1 MPGIRKGQTGR
12 PRSKYTAGIYTAGI
26 YSRDAHTRDA
36 RDMPRNPGQ
45 MNEHFTDMMIEAVAL
60 NPNPPVQDPMDPL
73 ESEILT
79 YASPRD
85 PRWKRWAM
93 HAIEDLSGRRRLLP
107 IYRAWRTEIAGK
119 NPRMMGELLRMIG
132 TTLDINSGIA
142 GAGTPASPDQ
152 RLWPAA
158 VPSGAPLVMVANHP
172 FGIGDGIAILA
183 LAEQLG
189 RPYRILMNSDFLKV
203 PEIRHLALPIDFS
216 DTRDAIKTN
225 VESRNAARRLLR
237 EGVTIVVF
245 PAGGVA
251 TADRLA
257 GKAEELPWKTFTAR
271 LIQQAEAA
279 VLPVYFEGQNGP
291 LFHLASRY
299 SLTVRLALMV
309 SELRKFVK
317 ATIPVHVGKVVTF
330 SELAARHDRQG
341 LTHELY
347 ARVHQ
352 LAPASRR
359 LPLSDLKQRPPHLRR
374 RYPWDPPRQ
383 EGKAGEA

>member
-1 MPGIRKGQTGR
+1 
-12 PRSKYTAGIYTAGI
+12 
-26 YSRDAHTRDA
+26 
-36 RDMPRNPGQ
+36 
-45 MNEHFTDMMIEAVAL
+45 MIEAKAL
-60 NPNPPVQDPMDPL
+60 EAAAFEAKVLEADVLALPPPSRKSV

-85 PRWKRWAM
+85 PRWKRWVM

-107 IYRAWRTEIAGK
+107 IYHTWRTEVAGK
-119 NPRMMGELLRMIG
+119 HPRMMNELLRMIG
-132 TTLDINSGIA
+132 TTLDINSVGPGAGSA
-142 GAGTPASPDQ
+142 GARPDGANSNSNGSGW
-152 RLWPAA
+152 LAA
-158 VPSGAPLVMVANHP
+158 VPSGTPLVMVANHP

-189 RPYRILMNSDFLKV
+189 RPYRILINSDFLKV

-216 DTRDAIKTN
+216 DTRDAIRTN
-225 VESRNAARRLLR
+225 VESRNAARSLLR

-251 TADRLA
+251 TADNLG

-271 LIQQAEAA
+271 MIQQAEAS

-291 LFHLASRY
+291 LFHYASRY

-309 SELRKFVK
+309 SELRKFVEAK
-317 ATIPVHVGKVVTF
+317 IPLYVGGVVPF
-330 SELAARHDRQG
+330 AELAARHDRQA
-341 LTHELY
+341 LTDELY

-352 LAPASRR
+352 LAPASRH
-359 LPLSDLKQRPPHLRR
+359 LPLSEIRQRPAHLRR
-374 RYPWDPPRQ
+374 RFAWDPPQ
-383 EGKAGEA
+383 T

>member
-1 MPGIRKGQTGR
+1 ME
-12 PRSKYTAGIYTAGI
+12 AEAL
-26 YSRDAHTRDA
+26 
-36 RDMPRNPGQ
+36 
-45 MNEHFTDMMIEAVAL
+45 AVA
-60 NPNPPVQDPMDPL
+60 PPAQDPM

-85 PRWKRWAM
+85 PRWKRWTM

-107 IYRAWRTEIAGK
+107 IYRAWRTEVAGK
-119 NPRMMGELLRMIG
+119 NPRMMSELLRMIG
-132 TTLDINSGIA
+132 TTLDINSGSADA
-142 GAGTPASPDQ
+142 GNPSAVT
-152 RLWPAA
+152 WPAT
-158 VPSGAPLVMVANHP
+158 VPAETPLVMVANHP

-189 RPYRILMNSDFLKV
+189 RPYRILIHSDLLKV
-203 PEIRHLALPIDFS
+203 PEIRDVALPIDFS
-216 DTRDAIKTN
+216 ETREAIRTN

-245 PAGGVA
+245 PGGGVA
-251 TADRLA
+251 TADDLA

-271 LIQQAEAA
+271 MIQQAEAS

-299 SLTVRLALMV
+299 SVTVRLALMV
-309 SELRKFVK
+309 SELRKCVE
-317 ATIPVHVGKVVTF
+317 ATVPVHVGAVVPFGDLTHRTDR
-330 SELAARHDRQG
+330 LA

-352 LAPASRR
+352 LAPASRH
-359 LPLSDLKQRPPHLRR
+359 LPLSDLQQRPAHLRR
-374 RYPWDPPRQ
+374 RFAWDPSPQ
-383 EGKAGEA
+383 AGKAGE

>member
-1 MPGIRKGQTGR
+1 MESEI
-12 PRSKYTAGIYTAGI
+12 S
-26 YSRDAHTRDA
+26 
-36 RDMPRNPGQ
+36 
-45 MNEHFTDMMIEAVAL
+45 
-60 NPNPPVQDPMDPL
+60 

-79 YASPRD
+79 YASPHD
-85 PRWKRWAM
+85 PRWKRWGM
-93 HAIEDLSGRRRLLP
+93 HVIEDLSGRRRLLP
-107 IYRAWRTEIAGK
+107 IYHTWRTEVAGK
-119 NPRMMGELLRMIG
+119 SPRMMNELLRMIG
-132 TTLDINSGIA
+132 TTLDIRSA
-142 GAGTPASPDQ
+142 GAGAANPGLATWPVTVPDG
-152 RLWPAA
+152 
-158 VPSGAPLVMVANHP
+158 SPLVIVANHP

-189 RPYRILMNSDFLKV
+189 RPHRILANSDFLKV

-216 DTRDAIKTN
+216 ETQEAIKTN
-225 VESRNAARRLLR
+225 VESRKTARRLLR

-251 TADRLA
+251 TADKFA

-271 LIQQAEAA
+271 MIQQAEAA

-309 SELRKFVK
+309 SELRKFVDAK
-317 ATIPVHVGKVVTF
+317 VPVHVGGVVPF
-330 SELAARHDRQG
+330 AELANRNDRKA

-352 LAPASRR
+352 LAPGSRH
-359 LPLSDLKQRPPHLRR
+359 LPLSELRQRPAHLRR
-374 RYPWDPPRQ
+374 RFAWDPPPQ
-383 EGKAGEA
+383 T

>member
-1 MPGIRKGQTGR
+1 MRVEGVDTTAYIEEHLLRGNHAGLARIGNPPPTFLPPPSRQGSAGV
-12 PRSKYTAGIYTAGI
+12 PRAFQVQVN
-26 YSRDAHTRDA
+26 D
-36 RDMPRNPGQ
+36 N
-45 MNEHFTDMMIEAVAL
+45 FTDMMIEAAAL
-60 NPNPPVQDPMDPL
+60 SPLSAQDPM

-107 IYRAWRTEIAGK
+107 IYRSWRTQVAGK
-119 NPRMMGELLRMIG
+119 NPRMMGELLTMIG
-132 TTLDINSGIA
+132 TTLDING
-142 GAGTPASPDQ
+142 GNPAV
-152 RLWPAA
+152 RTWPAA
-158 VPSGAPLVMVANHP
+158 IPSSAPLVMVANHP

-189 RPYRILMNSDFLKV
+189 RPYRILINSDFLKV

-216 DTRDAIKTN
+216 ETREAIKTN

-309 SELRKFVK
+309 SELRKFVE
-317 ATIPVHVGKVVTF
+317 ATIPVHVGAVVPF
-330 SELAARHDRQG
+330 CELAARRDRQE

-352 LAPASRR
+352 LAPASRH
-359 LPLSDLKQRPPHLRR
+359 LPLTDLRPTPPNLRR
-374 RYPWDPPRQ
+374 RYPWDQPR
-383 EGKAGEA
+383 EPGKASS

>member
-1 MPGIRKGQTGR
+1 MSDPMLASPGVSAPAFCR
-12 PRSKYTAGIYTAGI
+12 PAVGFHDCCYQFRG
-26 YSRDAHTRDA
+26 
-36 RDMPRNPGQ
+36 
-45 MNEHFTDMMIEAVAL
+45 MIKAKTLEAEVLEAAVLEAEVLAL
-60 NPNPPVQDPMDPL
+60 SPPAQDPM

-79 YASPRD
+79 YASPND

-93 HAIEDLSGRRRLLP
+93 HVIEDLSGRRRLLP
-107 IYRAWRTEIAGK
+107 IYRAWRTEVAGQS
-119 NPRMMGELLRMIG
+119 PRMMNELLRMIG
-132 TTLDINSGIA
+132 TTLDIDSVTA
-142 GAGTPASPDQ
+142 GGHAGTAHLGPV
-152 RLWPAA
+152 WPAA
-158 VPSGAPLVMVANHP
+158 VPAGAPLVMVANHP

-189 RPYRILMNSDFLKV
+189 RPYRILINSDFLKV

-216 DTRDAIKTN
+216 DTREAIKTN

-251 TADRLA
+251 TADKFA
-257 GKAEELPWKTFTAR
+257 GKADELPWKTFTAR
-271 LIQQAEAA
+271 MIQQAGAA

-309 SELRKFVK
+309 SELRKFVDAK
-317 ATIPVHVGKVVTF
+317 VPVHIGGVVPF
-330 SELAARHDRQG
+330 ADLVHRHDRQA

-352 LAPASRR
+352 LAPGSRH
-359 LPLSDLKQRPPHLRR
+359 LPLSDLRQTPPHLRR
-374 RYPWDPPRQ
+374 RFAWDPPRDR
-383 EGKAGEA
+383 EA

>member
-1 MPGIRKGQTGR
+1 
-12 PRSKYTAGIYTAGI
+12 
-26 YSRDAHTRDA
+26 
-36 RDMPRNPGQ
+36 
-45 MNEHFTDMMIEAVAL
+45 MIEAAAL
-60 NPNPPVQDPMDPL
+60 SPPVQEPM

-107 IYRAWRTEIAGK
+107 IYRAWRTEVAGK
-119 NPRMMGELLRMIG
+119 SPRMMTELLDMIG
-132 TTLDINSGIA
+132 TTLDINN
-142 GAGTPASPDQ
+142 TPAGSWPVTVAPDQ
-152 RLWPAA
+152 
-158 VPSGAPLVMVANHP
+158 PLVIVANHP
-172 FGIGDGIAILA
+172 FGIGDGIAVLA

-189 RPYRILMNSDFLKV
+189 RPYRILINSDFLRV

-216 DTRDAIKTN
+216 ETREAIRTN

-271 LIQQAEAA
+271 MIQQAEAA
-279 VLPVYFEGQNGP
+279 VLPIYFEGQNGP

-309 SELRKFVK
+309 SELRKFIA
-317 ATIPVHVGKVVTF
+317 ATVPVHVGAVVPF
-330 SELAARHDRQG
+330 CEFAFRHDRQA
-341 LTHELY
+341 LTLELY

-352 LAPASRR
+352 LAPASRH
-359 LPLSDLKQRPPHLRR
+359 LPLSELQPRPAHLRR

-383 EGKAGEA
+383 GQSGKDA

>member
-1 MPGIRKGQTGR
+1 
-12 PRSKYTAGIYTAGI
+12 
-26 YSRDAHTRDA
+26 
-36 RDMPRNPGQ
+36 
-45 MNEHFTDMMIEAVAL
+45 MIEAEAL
-60 NPNPPVQDPMDPL
+60 EAAALEAEALEAEVLALPPSAPDPV
-73 ESEILT
+73 ESEILS

-107 IYRAWRTEIAGK
+107 IYRTWRTEVASK
-119 NPRMMGELLRMIG
+119 NPRMMNELLRMIG
-132 TTLDINSGIA
+132 TTLYISSGPP
-142 GAGTPASPDQ
+142 GAGKAATT
-152 RLWPAA
+152 WPAA
-158 VPSGAPLVMVANHP
+158 VPAGTPLVMVANHP

-189 RPYRILMNSDFLKV
+189 RPYRILINSDFLKV

-216 DTRDAIKTN
+216 ETREAIKTN

-251 TADRLA
+251 TADKFA
-257 GKAEELPWKTFTAR
+257 GTAEELPWKTFTAR
-271 LIQQAEAA
+271 MIQQAEAA

-309 SELRKFVK
+309 SELRKFVDTK
-317 ATIPVHVGKVVTF
+317 VPVHVGPVVPF
-330 SELAARHDRQG
+330 AELTHRHDRQA

-352 LAPASRR
+352 LAPASRH
-359 LPLSDLKQRPPHLRR
+359 LPLSELRQRPAHLRR
-374 RYPWDPPRQ
+374 RFAWDPPLQ
-383 EGKAGEA
+383 T

>member
-1 MPGIRKGQTGR
+1 
-12 PRSKYTAGIYTAGI
+12 
-26 YSRDAHTRDA
+26 
-36 RDMPRNPGQ
+36 
-45 MNEHFTDMMIEAVAL
+45 MIEADALAL
-60 NPNPPVQDPMDPL
+60 NRPPQDST

-107 IYRAWRTEIAGK
+107 IYRTWRREVAGK
-119 NPRMMGELLRMIG
+119 SARMMGELLHMIG
-132 TTLDINSGIA
+132 TTLDING
-142 GAGTPASPDQ
+142 GDPNAGT
-152 RLWPAA
+152 WPVA
-158 VPSGAPLVMVANHP
+158 VPADTPLVMVANHP

-189 RPYRILMNSDFLKV
+189 RPYRILINSDFLKV

-216 DTRDAIKTN
+216 ETRDAIRTN

-251 TADRLA
+251 TADDFA

-271 LIQQAEAA
+271 MIQQAEAS

-291 LFHLASRY
+291 LFHLASRH

-309 SELRKFVK
+309 SELRKFVD
-317 ATIPVHVGKVVTF
+317 ATVPLHIGAVVPF
-330 SELAARHDRQG
+330 YELAHRHDRRA

-352 LAPASRR
+352 LAPGSRN
-359 LPLSDLKQRPPHLRR
+359 LPLSELRQRPPHLRR
-374 RYPWDPPRQ
+374 RYPWDPPPQ
-383 EGKAGEA
+383 QPKAGE

>member
-1 MPGIRKGQTGR
+1 
-12 PRSKYTAGIYTAGI
+12 
-26 YSRDAHTRDA
+26 
-36 RDMPRNPGQ
+36 
-45 MNEHFTDMMIEAVAL
+45 MMIEAVAL
-60 NPNPPVQDPMDPL
+60 NPNPPAQEPM

-93 HAIEDLSGRRRLLP
+93 HAIEDLSGRRSLLP
-107 IYRAWRTEIAGK
+107 IYRAWRTEVAGK
-119 NPRMMGELLRMIG
+119 SPRMMGELLSMIG
-132 TTLDINSGIA
+132 TTLDING
-142 GAGTPASPDQ
+142 GNPDA
-152 RLWPAA
+152 RTWPAA
-158 VPSGAPLVMVANHP
+158 VPSGAPLVIVANHP

-183 LAEQLG
+183 LTEQLG

-216 DTRDAIKTN
+216 ETRDAIKTN

-251 TADRLA
+251 TADHLA

-291 LFHLASRY
+291 LFHFASRY

-317 ATIPVHVGKVVTF
+317 ATVPVHVGAVVPF
-330 SELAARHDRQG
+330 SALACRTDRQA

-352 LAPASRR
+352 LAPASRH
-359 LPLSDLKQRPPHLRR
+359 LPLSELKPRPPHLRR

-383 EGKAGEA
+383 DKEEKDA

>member
-1 MPGIRKGQTGR
+1 M
-12 PRSKYTAGIYTAGI
+12 
-26 YSRDAHTRDA
+26 
-36 RDMPRNPGQ
+36 
-45 MNEHFTDMMIEAVAL
+45 
-60 NPNPPVQDPMDPL
+60 

-85 PRWKRWAM
+85 PLWKRWAM

-107 IYRAWRTEIAGK
+107 IYRTWRTEVAGK
-119 NPRMMGELLRMIG
+119 SPRMMSELLNLIG
-132 TTLDINSGIA
+132 TTLDIDGGNPD
-142 GAGTPASPDQ
+142 AGT
-152 RLWPAA
+152 WPAT
-158 VPSGAPLVMVANHP
+158 VPADRPLVMVANHP

-189 RPYRILMNSDFLKV
+189 RPYRILINSDFLKV

-216 DTRDAIKTN
+216 ETRDAIRTN

-251 TADRLA
+251 TADDFA

-271 LIQQAEAA
+271 MIQQAEAS

-309 SELRKFVK
+309 SELRKFVD
-317 ATIPVHVGKVVTF
+317 ATVPVRFGAVVPF
-330 SELAARHDRQG
+330 SELAHRHDRLA

-352 LAPASRR
+352 LAPGLRH
-359 LPLSDLKQRPPHLRR
+359 LPLGELRQRPPHLRR
-374 RYPWDPPRQ
+374 RYPWDPPPQ
-383 EGKAGEA
+383 QPKAGE

>member
-1 MPGIRKGQTGR
+1 MPVPLSGLACVSPSTGLLP
-12 PRSKYTAGIYTAGI
+12 PRGCFG
-26 YSRDAHTRDA
+26 DCCHHV
-36 RDMPRNPGQ
+36 PG
-45 MNEHFTDMMIEAVAL
+45 MIKAESLPFA
-60 NPNPPVQDPMDPL
+60 PPAQDPM

-79 YASPRD
+79 YASPSD

-93 HAIEDLSGRRRLLP
+93 HMIEDLSGRRRLLP
-107 IYRAWRTEIAGK
+107 IYHTWRTEVAGK
-119 NPRMMGELLRMIG
+119 SPRMMTELLHMIG
-132 TTLDINSGIA
+132 TTLDINGGSP
-142 GAGTPASPDQ
+142 GAAP
-152 RLWPAA
+152 WPVA

-172 FGIGDGIAILA
+172 FGIGDGIAVLA

-189 RPYRILMNSDFLKV
+189 RPCRILMNSDFLKV
-203 PEIRHLALPIDFS
+203 PEIRHMALPIDFS
-216 DTRDAIKTN
+216 ETREAIKTN

-251 TADRLA
+251 TADNLA
-257 GKAEELPWKTFTAR
+257 GRAEELPWKTFTAR
-271 LIQQAEAA
+271 MIQQAEAA

-309 SELRKFVK
+309 SELRKFVD
-317 ATIPVHVGKVVTF
+317 ATVPVQVGAVVPF
-330 SELAARHDRQG
+330 AGLEHRHDRQA

-352 LAPASRR
+352 LAPASRH
-359 LPLSDLKQRPPHLRR
+359 LPLSELQQRPPHLRR
-374 RYPWDPPRQ
+374 RFAWDPPRD
-383 EGKAGEA
+383 KT